1 MMTTLADLPARIA
14 ARGPRPALVR
24 RCSESGFRDWSSTE
38 LIETIRHGAAGL
50 LAMGLAAGDRL
61 AIVSESRPEWVLV
74 DLAAQTIGVVTVP
87 VYPTLPAPQVR
98 HILADSG
105 ARLAVVSDRVQA
117 AKVQEVR
124 HLLPALELIV
134 IIDPGTSATAA
145 PPQAG
150 LPPAG
155 DLGLGTSVISYAAL
169 LERGRDRL
177 AADASCGLALE
188 ARRAAIDDDSLATII
203 YTSGT
208 TGDPK
213 GVMLTHRNILSNAEA
228 VVPVFA
234 LTPDDVALTFLPL
247 SHSFERTVV
256 YAYLLSG
263 VTVVFAE
270 NLDTVARDLR
280 ATSPTLMTVVPRVC
294 EKLQARVLASV
305 DEASAPRR
313 WLFRS
318 ALARALARVR
328 RAGAE
333 ADALAPAG
341 WRERL
346 DDRFVFAKVR
356 ARLGGRLR
364 LIVTGSAPLQRD
376 TGEFFLAAGLPLY
389 EGYGLTETAPALAA
403 NHPGRARLGTVGPA
417 IPGVEL
423 RIAEDGEILA
433 RGPNVMRGYWNRP
446 ADTEAVIRDGW
457 FHTGDIGELSPDG
470 FLRITD
476 RKKDLLVTSGG
487 KKVAPQPIEARLK
500 QHPLVAEAV
509 VVGDRRRFPA
519 ALIVPAFD
527 VLGERLASLG
537 LPPGDRAALVGRSDV
552 LGLYR
557 EIVDALNRDLAQF
570 EQVKQIALLPAEF
583 TIAGG
588 ELTPTLKV
596 RRRVVET
603 RWQDTIERLY
613 A

>member
-1 MMTTLADLPARIA
+1 MATLADLPARIA
-14 ARGPRPALVR
+14 ARGPRAALVR
-24 RCSESGFRDWSSTE
+24 RCTAAGFTDWSSTDFV
-38 LIETIRHGAAGL
+38 ETIRQAAAGL
-50 LAMGLAAGDRL
+50 LSTGLGAGDRL
-61 AIVSESRPEWVLV
+61 AIVSESRPEWLIT
-74 DLAAQTIGVVTVP
+74 DLAAQTIGVVTAP
-87 VYPTLPAPQVR
+87 IYPTLAAPQVR
-98 HILADSG
+98 YILADSG

-124 HLLPALELIV
+124 HLLPALELVV
-134 IIDPGTSATAA
+134 ILDPGPA
-145 PPQAG
+145 
-150 LPPAG
+150 PAG
-155 DLGLGTSVISYAAL
+155 VADPHAGELGLGVSVIAFASLVA
-169 LERGRDRL
+169 RGRDRL
-177 AADASCGLALE
+177 AADPAVGAMLE
-188 ARRAAIDDDSLATII
+188 ARRGALTGDSLATII

-213 GVMLTHRNILSNAEA
+213 GVMLTHGNILSNVEA
-228 VVPVFA
+228 VVPIFQ

-256 YAYLLSG
+256 YAYLASG
-263 VTVVFAE
+263 LTIVFAE
-270 NLDTVARDLR
+270 NLDTIARDLR
-280 ATSPTLMTVVPRVC
+280 ATAPTLMTVVPRVC

-305 DEASAPRR
+305 AEAPAPRR
-313 WLFRS
+313 WLFHN
-318 ALARALARVR
+318 ALARGLARVR
-328 RAGAE
+328 RAGGGPASLTPVG
-333 ADALAPAG
+333 ALD
-341 WRERL
+341 RL
-346 DDRFVFAKVR
+346 GDRVVFAKVR

-364 LIVTGSAPLQRD
+364 LIVTGSAPLSRD
-376 TGEFFLAAGLPLY
+376 TGEFFLAAGLPIF
-389 EGYGLTETAPALAA
+389 EGYGLTETSPALAA
-403 NHPGRARLGTVGPA
+403 NHPGHSRLGTVGPA

-446 ADTEAVIRDGW
+446 DDTAAVLRDGW
-457 FHTGDIGELSPDG
+457 FHTGDIGQLVDG
-470 FLRITD
+470 FLSITD

-500 QHPLVAEAV
+500 QHALVAEAV
-509 VVGDRRRFPA
+509 VIGDRRRFPA

-527 VLGERLASLG
+527 VLNDRLKALG
-537 LPPGDRAALVGRSDV
+537 LPAGDREALVTRPDV
-552 LGLYR
+552 IGLYR

-588 ELTPTLKV
+588 ELTPSLKV

-603 RWQDTIERLY
+603 RWQDTIEKMY

>member
-1 MMTTLADLPARIA
+1 MATLADLPARIA

-24 RCSESGFRDWSSTE
+24 RCGEAGFRDWSTTD
-38 LIETIRHGAAGL
+38 LIEAIQQGAAGL
-50 LAMGLAAGDRL
+50 LATGLAAGDRL
-61 AIVSESRPEWVLV
+61 AIVSESRPEWILI

-87 VYPTLPAPQVR
+87 IYPTLPAPQVR
-98 HILADSG
+98 YILADSG
-105 ARLAVVSDRVQA
+105 ARVAIVSDRIQA
-117 AKVQEVR
+117 AKVQDVR
-124 HLLPALELIV
+124 HLLPALELVV
-134 IIDPGTSATAA
+134 IIDPGTPANAGD
-145 PPQAG
+145 PQAG
-150 LPPAG
+150 H
-155 DLGLGTSVISYAAL
+155 LGLGTSVIACTAL
-169 LERGRDRL
+169 LARGRERL
-177 AADASCGLALE
+177 TIDASVGPAIE
-188 ARRAAIDDDSLATII
+188 ARRAAVGAESLATII

-208 TGDPK
+208 TGEPK
-213 GVMLTHRNILSNAEA
+213 GVMLTHRNIVSNAEA
-228 VVPVFA
+228 VIPIFR

-256 YAYLLSG
+256 YAYLMSG
-263 VTVVFAE
+263 LTIVFAE
-270 NLDTVARDLR
+270 NLDTIPRDLR
-280 ATSPTLMTVVPRVC
+280 AASPTLMTVVPRVC
-294 EKLQARVLASV
+294 EKLQARVLAAVAES
-305 DEASAPRR
+305 SAPRR
-313 WLFRS
+313 WLFRN

-328 RAGAE
+328 QAGS
-333 ADALAPAG
+333 DTTALAPAG
-341 WRERL
+341 WRQRF
-346 DDRFVFAKVR
+346 DDRLVFAKVR

-364 LIVTGSAPLQRD
+364 LIVTGSAPLQRE
-376 TGEFFLAAGLPLY
+376 TGEFFHAAGLPLY

-457 FHTGDIGELSPDG
+457 FHTGDIGELSADG

-509 VVGDRRRFPA
+509 VVGDCRRFPA

-527 VLGERLASLG
+527 VLAERLESLG
-537 LPPGDRAALVGRSDV
+537 LPAGDRAALVDRSDV
-552 LGLYR
+552 VGLYR
-557 EIVDALNRDLAQF
+557 EIVEALNRDLAQF

>member
-1 MMTTLADLPARIA
+1 MRTLADLPIRIA
-14 ARGPRPALVR
+14 DRPARPALVR
-24 RCSESGFRDWSSTE
+24 RCGGEGFRDWSTTE

-50 LAMGLAAGDRL
+50 LATGLAGGDRL
-61 AIVSESRPEWVLV
+61 ALVSESRPEWVTV
-74 DLAAQTIGVVTVP
+74 DLAAQSIGVVTVP
-87 VYPTLPAPQVR
+87 IYPTLPATQVR
-98 HILADSG
+98 YILADAG
-105 ARLAVVSDRVQA
+105 ARIAVVSDRIQA

-124 HLLPALELIV
+124 HLLPALELVV
-134 IIDPGTSATAA
+134 IIDPGTPATAE
-145 PPQAG
+145 G
-150 LPPAG
+150 HAG
-155 DLGLGTSVISYAAL
+155 DLGLGTSVVAYASL
-169 LERGRDRL
+169 LARGRDRL
-177 AADASCGLALE
+177 AADPSVGPAIE
-188 ARRAAIDDDSLATII
+188 ARRAAVDPEALATII

-208 TGDPK
+208 TGEPK

-228 VVPVFA
+228 VIPVFA
-234 LTPDDVALTFLPL
+234 LVPDDVALTFLPL

-263 VTVVFAE
+263 LTIVFAE
-270 NLDTVARDLR
+270 NLETIARDLR
-280 ATSPTLMTVVPRVC
+280 ATAPTLMTVVPRVC
-294 EKLQARVLASV
+294 EKLQARVLATVAES
-305 DEASAPRR
+305 SAPRQ

-318 ALARALARVR
+318 ALAWALARVR
-328 RAGAE
+328 RTGAG
-333 ADALAPAG
+333 ADALAPVG

-346 DDRFVFAKVR
+346 GDRLVFAKVR
-356 ARLGGRLR
+356 NRLGGRLR
-364 LIVTGSAPLQRD
+364 LIVTGSAPLSRE
-376 TGEFFLAAGLPLY
+376 TGEFFLAAGLPIY

-403 NHPGRARLGTVGPA
+403 NHPGRSRLGTVGPA

-446 ADTEAVIRDGW
+446 ADTAAVIRDGW

-500 QHPLVAEAV
+500 QNPLVAEAV

-527 VLGERLASLG
+527 VLAERLASLG
-537 LPPGDRAALVGRSDV
+537 LPAGDRAALVGRSDV

-603 RWQDTIERLY
+603 RWQDTIEQLY

>member
-1 MMTTLADLPARIA
+1 M
-14 ARGPRPALVR
+14 
-24 RCSESGFRDWSSTE
+24 
-38 LIETIRHGAAGL
+38 
-50 LAMGLAAGDRL
+50 
-61 AIVSESRPEWVLV
+61 
-74 DLAAQTIGVVTVP
+74 
-87 VYPTLPAPQVR
+87 
-98 HILADSG
+98 
-105 ARLAVVSDRVQA
+105 
-117 AKVQEVR
+117 
-124 HLLPALELIV
+124 
-134 IIDPGTSATAA
+134 
-145 PPQAG
+145 
-150 LPPAG
+150 
-155 DLGLGTSVISYAAL
+155 
-169 LERGRDRL
+169 
-177 AADASCGLALE
+177 
-188 ARRAAIDDDSLATII
+188 
-203 YTSGT
+203 
-208 TGDPK
+208 
-213 GVMLTHRNILSNAEA
+213 
-228 VVPVFA
+228 
-234 LTPDDVALTFLPL
+234 
-247 SHSFERTVV
+247 
-256 YAYLLSG
+256 
-263 VTVVFAE
+263 
-270 NLDTVARDLR
+270 
-280 ATSPTLMTVVPRVC
+280 
-294 EKLQARVLASV
+294 
-305 DEASAPRR
+305 
-313 WLFRS
+313 
-318 ALARALARVR
+318 
-328 RAGAE
+328 
-333 ADALAPAG
+333 
-341 WRERL
+341 
-346 DDRFVFAKVR
+346 FAKVR

-364 LIVTGSAPLQRD
+364 LVVTGSAPLQRE

-403 NHPGRARLGTVGPA
+403 NHPGRSRLGTVGPA

-457 FHTGDIGELSPDG
+457 FHTGDIGELSADG

-527 VLGERLASLG
+527 VLSDRLASLG
-537 LPPGDRAALVGRSDV
+537 LPTGDRAALVGRSDV

>member
-1 MMTTLADLPARIA
+1 
-14 ARGPRPALVR
+14 
-24 RCSESGFRDWSSTE
+24 
-38 LIETIRHGAAGL
+38 
-50 LAMGLAAGDRL
+50 
-61 AIVSESRPEWVLV
+61 
-74 DLAAQTIGVVTVP
+74 
-87 VYPTLPAPQVR
+87 
-98 HILADSG
+98 
-105 ARLAVVSDRVQA
+105 
-117 AKVQEVR
+117 
-124 HLLPALELIV
+124 
-134 IIDPGTSATAA
+134 
-145 PPQAG
+145 
-150 LPPAG
+150 
-155 DLGLGTSVISYAAL
+155 
-169 LERGRDRL
+169 
-177 AADASCGLALE
+177 
-188 ARRAAIDDDSLATII
+188 
-203 YTSGT
+203 
-208 TGDPK
+208 
-213 GVMLTHRNILSNAEA
+213 
-228 VVPVFA
+228 
-234 LTPDDVALTFLPL
+234 
-247 SHSFERTVV
+247 
-256 YAYLLSG
+256 
-263 VTVVFAE
+263 
-270 NLDTVARDLR
+270 
-280 ATSPTLMTVVPRVC
+280 
-294 EKLQARVLASV
+294 
-305 DEASAPRR
+305 
-313 WLFRS
+313 
-318 ALARALARVR
+318 
-328 RAGAE
+328 
-333 ADALAPAG
+333 
-341 WRERL
+341 
-346 DDRFVFAKVR
+346 
-356 ARLGGRLR
+356 
-364 LIVTGSAPLQRD
+364 VTGSAPLLRE

-403 NHPGRARLGTVGPA
+403 NHPGRSRLGTVGPA

-446 ADTEAVIRDGW
+446 ADTDAVIRDGW
-457 FHTGDIGELSPDG
+457 FHTGDIGELSADG

-537 LPPGDRAALVGRSDV
+537 LPPGERAALVGRADV

>member
-1 MMTTLADLPARIA
+1 MMATLADLPARIA

-24 RCSESGFRDWSSTE
+24 RCGEHGFRDWSTTD
-38 LIETIRHGAAGL
+38 LIDAVQQGAAGL
-50 LAMGLAAGDRL
+50 LATGLAAGDRL
-61 AIVSESRPEWVLV
+61 AIVSESRPEWILV

-98 HILADSG
+98 HILADCG
-105 ARLAVVSDRVQA
+105 ARLAVVSDRIQA

-124 HLLPALELIV
+124 HLLPALELVV
-134 IIDPGTSATAA
+134 ILDPGVPPDA
-145 PPQAG
+145 PDPRAG
-150 LPPAG
+150 H
-155 DLGLGTSVISYAAL
+155 LGLGASVIAYDALAA
-169 LERGRDRL
+169 RGRDRL
-177 AADASCGLALE
+177 AADPSVGQAIE
-188 ARRAAIDDDSLATII
+188 ARRAAVGDDSLATII

-208 TGDPK
+208 TGEPK
-213 GVMLTHRNILSNAEA
+213 GVMLTHRNMVSNAEA
-228 VVPVFA
+228 VIPIFR
-234 LTPDDVALTFLPL
+234 LTTDDVGLTFLPL

-256 YAYLLSG
+256 FAYLMAGL
-263 VTVVFAE
+263 TIVFAE
-270 NLDTVARDLR
+270 NIDTIARDLR

-305 DEASAPRR
+305 AAASAPRQ
-313 WLFRS
+313 WLFRT
-318 ALARALARVR
+318 ALARAVERVR
-328 RAGAE
+328 RTGAGA
-333 ADALAPAG
+333 DVPAPAG

-346 DDRFVFAKVR
+346 EDRLVFAKVR

-364 LIVTGSAPLQRD
+364 LIVTGSAPLLRE

-403 NHPGRARLGTVGPA
+403 NHPGRSRLGTVGPA

-446 ADTEAVIRDGW
+446 ADTDAVIRDGW
-457 FHTGDIGELSPDG
+457 FHTGDIGELSADG

-537 LPPGDRAALVGRSDV
+537 LPPGERAALVGRADV